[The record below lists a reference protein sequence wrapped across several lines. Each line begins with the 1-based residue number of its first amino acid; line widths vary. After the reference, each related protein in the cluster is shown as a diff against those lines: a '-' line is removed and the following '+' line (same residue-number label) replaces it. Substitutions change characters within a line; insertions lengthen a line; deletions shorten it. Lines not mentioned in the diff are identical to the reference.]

1 MMTEPGYPAARA
13 VAARV
18 QAHFAKHLGPSAR
31 LGDTLPDLS
40 DIESIVDAAFW
51 ASLRREEGYVP
62 KISIAL
68 VAPERVGQPI
78 LFERRLAL
86 NSIALTKVAPAV
98 ERPGIHLGVWRFD
111 GELRVWGTTRVIPAF
126 GLVLEV
132 AAPGLLVIKHHRG
145 DGGKF
150 V

>member
-18 QAHFAKHLGPSAR
+18 QSHFARHLGPNAV

-68 VAPERVGQPI
+68 VAPDRASQPI
-78 LFERRLAL
+78 LFDRRLSL
-86 NSIALTKVAPAV
+86 DSIALTKVAPAV
-98 ERPGIHLGVWRFD
+98 ERPGIHLGVWRFN
-111 GELRVWGTTRVIPAF
+111 GELQAWGTTRLIPAF
-126 GLVLEV
+126 
-132 AAPGLLVIKHHRG
+132 A
-145 DGGKF
+145 F